1 MVSHIMGT
9 DKDVFDC
16 GIAVAPVT
24 NKAFYG
30 EFRHATLQTLV
41 VSGLYQH
48 AMVQANTILVG
59 PD

>member
-1 MVSHIMGT
+1 MVSHVMGT

-30 EFRHATLQTLV
+30 EFRHATSQALV
-41 VSGLYQH
+41 VSG
-48 AMVQANTILVG
+48 
-59 PD
+59 